1 MPLSEAQ
8 RKAQYNWQK
17 KGTVMIAARLQRK
30 ADADIIAFLADKPN
44 ATIIKAALRE
54 YMKNHS
60 SASSASSEVQPTPE
74 EKKVDYSAL
83 FEDEDDPFDG
93 LFDEDE

>member
-30 ADADIIAFLADKPN
+30 ADADIIAFLEDKPN

-60 SASSASSEVQPTPE
+60 SVSSVAQPTTE

-93 LFDEDE
+93 LFGEDE